1 MAQKFE
7 EASNRVFKDIY
18 ICRKCNARIKT
29 DNPENTSC
37 RKCGYNSLRYEGEI
51 KREKT
56 KTIDQGMPEIGAELD
71 LLDTVE
77 QVLSSDKDEGVY
89 KQLIE
94 LYNGENTVGEVEQE
108 LNSNG
113 YSIVDA
119 REATRLL
126 EEEQVLEIEE
136 PGVYKT
142 NSQAESLYQVLDA
155 L

>member
-1 MAQKFE
+1 MAKGNGQE
-7 EASNRVFKDIY
+7 RTIHN
-18 ICRKCNARIKT
+18 CNA
-29 DNPENTSC
+29 PEQTNQ
-37 RKCGYNSLRYEGEI
+37 SLELSQSSSENLTIQRYEGEI

-77 QVLSSDKDEGVY
+77 QVLSSDKDEGAY